1 MRYPVLASIFFHAVI
16 VAVGFAGL
24 PALRNPPPAPEIPIV
39 VELVDLGPVTNLPT
53 ARELKKEEP
62 KPAPAKVKEAPEPP
76 PPPPPIAKA
85 PPPPPPP
92 APPREEVAAVPPP
105 PKPKPAPKKEPKPDP
120 KPKPK
125 KEVKEPEPKTPE
137 RLAKAKPRRKPPPPD
152 PFAGVLKTVE
162 RLKDQPPPKKDEK
175 KKAKAPEKKP
185 GKKKDDFQ
193 TRIAKALSRRPTA
206 HDPNRRISISER
218 DALISAIRDQ
228 VTKCWSLPAGA
239 KGAEDMI
246 IEIKVA
252 VNPDGRVKT
261 ASITN
266 SGRMFTD
273 PFFRAMAE
281 SALRAVKNPR
291 CSPFKVPVERY
302 DVWKDL
308 TLVFN
313 PKEMFG
319 G

>member
-1 MRYPVLASIFFHAVI
+1 
-16 VAVGFAGL
+16 
-24 PALRNPPPAPEIPIV
+24 
-39 VELVDLGPVTNLPT
+39 
-53 ARELKKEEP
+53 
-62 KPAPAKVKEAPEPP
+62 
-76 PPPPPIAKA
+76 
-85 PPPPPPP
+85 
-92 APPREEVAAVPPP
+92 
-105 PKPKPAPKKEPKPDP
+105 
-120 KPKPK
+120 
-125 KEVKEPEPKTPE
+125 
-137 RLAKAKPRRKPPPPD
+137 
-152 PFAGVLKTVE
+152 
-162 RLKDQPPPKKDEK
+162 
-175 KKAKAPEKKP
+175 
-185 GKKKDDFQ
+185 
-193 TRIAKALSRRPTA
+193 
-206 HDPNRRISISER
+206 
-218 DALISAIRDQ
+218 
-228 VTKCWSLPAGA
+228 
-239 KGAEDMI
+239 MI

>member
-1 MRYPVLASIFFHAVI
+1 MRYPVLASIFFHAAI
-16 VAVGFAGL
+16 MAVGFAGL
-24 PALRNPPPAPEIPIV
+24 PALRNPPPTPEIPIV
-39 VELVDLGPVTNLPT
+39 VELVDLGPITNLPT

-62 KPAPAKVKEAPEPP
+62 KQEPPKVVETPKPP
-76 PPPPPIAKA
+76 PPPPPKVKA

-92 APPREEVAAVPPP
+92 APPREEVAAAPPP
-105 PKPKPAPKKEPKPDP
+105 PKPKPAPKKEPKPEP
-120 KPKPK
+120 KPEPK
-125 KEVKEPEPKTPE
+125 KEVKKAEPKTPV

-162 RLKDQPPPKKDEK
+162 RLKKQPPPDKKEEN
-175 KKAKAPEKKP
+175 KKAKTPE
-185 GKKKDDFQ
+185 KKKDDFQ
-193 TRIAKALSRRPTA
+193 QQIAKALSRRPTA

-239 KGAEDMI
+239 MGAENMI
-246 IEIKVA
+246 IEINVA
-252 VNPDGRVKT
+252 VNPDGRVRE
-261 ASITN
+261 ASIAN
-266 SGRMFTD
+266 SGRMFSD

-291 CSPFKVPVERY
+291 CNPFKLPGDRY
-302 DVWKDL
+302 EVWKDL

>member
-1 MRYPVLASIFFHAVI
+1 MRYPVLASIFFHVVI

-24 PALRNPPPAPEIPIV
+24 PALRNPPPTPEIPIV
-39 VELVDLGPVTNLPT
+39 VELVDLGPITNLPT

-62 KPAPAKVKEAPEPP
+62 KPEPPKVEESPKPP
-76 PPPPPIAKA
+76 PPPPPKAKA

-92 APPREEVAAVPPP
+92 PVRPQEEVAAVPPP
-105 PKPKPAPKKEPKPDP
+105 PKPKPAPKKEPKPEP
-120 KPKPK
+120 KAKPKPK
-125 KEVKEPEPKTPE
+125 KEVKKPEPKTPV
-137 RLAKAKPRRKPPPPD
+137 RLGKAKPQRKPPPPD
-152 PFAGVLKTVE
+152 PLAGVLKTLE
-162 RLKDQPPPKKDEK
+162 RLKDQPPPEKDEK
-175 KKAKAPEKKP
+175 KKAKAPEKK
-185 GKKKDDFQ
+185 KDDFQ
-193 TRIAKALSRRPTA
+193 TQIAKALSRRPTA
-206 HDPNRRISISER
+206 HDPNRRISITER

-266 SGRMFTD
+266 SGRMSTD

>member
-1 MRYPVLASIFFHAVI
+1 MRYPVLASILFHAAI
-16 VAVGFAGL
+16 VAVGFVGL
-24 PALRNPPPAPEIPIV
+24 PALRSPPPTPEIPIV
-39 VELVDLGPVTNLPT
+39 VELVDLGPITNLPT

-62 KPAPAKVKEAPEPP
+62 KPAPPKVAETPEPP
-76 PPPPPIAKA
+76 PPPPPKAKA

-92 APPREEVAAVPPP
+92 PVPAREEVAAVPPP
-105 PKPKPAPKKEPKPDP
+105 PKPKPAPKKEPKPEP
-120 KPKPK
+120 KPEPK
-125 KEVKEPEPKTPE
+125 KEVKKPEPKTPV

-162 RLKDQPPPKKDEK
+162 RLKKQPPPEKKEEK
-175 KKAKAPEKKP
+175 KKAKTPE
-185 GKKKDDFQ
+185 KKKDDFQ
-193 TRIAKALSRRPTA
+193 QQIAKALSRRPTA
-206 HDPNRRISISER
+206 HNPNRRISISER

-252 VNPDGRVKT
+252 VNQDGRVRT
-261 ASITN
+261 ANIAN
-266 SGRMFTD
+266 SGRMYSD
-273 PFFRAMAE
+273 PFYRAMAE
-281 SALRAVKNPR
+281 SALRAVLNPR
-291 CSPFKVPVERY
+291 CSPFKVPIDRY
-302 DVWKDL
+302 EVWKDL

>member
-1 MRYPVLASIFFHAVI
+1 MRYPVLASVLFHAAI
-16 VAVGFAGL
+16 VAVGFVGL

-62 KPAPAKVKEAPEPP
+62 KPEPPKAVETPKPP
-76 PPPPPIAKA
+76 PPPPPKAKA

-92 APPREEVAAVPPP
+92 VPPREEVAAVPPP
-105 PKPKPAPKKEPKPDP
+105 PKPKPAPKKEPKPEP
-120 KPKPK
+120 KPEPK
-125 KEVKEPEPKTPE
+125 KEVKKPEPKTPV

-162 RLKDQPPPKKDEK
+162 RLKKQPPPEKQEEK
-175 KKAKAPEKKP
+175 KKAKTPE
-185 GKKKDDFQ
+185 KKKDDFQ
-193 TRIAKALSRRPTA
+193 QQIAKALSRRPTA
-206 HDPNRRISISER
+206 HNPNRRMSISER

-252 VNPDGRVKT
+252 VNQDGRVRT
-261 ASITN
+261 ANIEN
-266 SGRMFTD
+266 SGRMYSD
-273 PFFRAMAE
+273 PFYRAMAE
-281 SALRAVKNPR
+281 SALRAVLNPR
-291 CSPFKVPVERY
+291 CSPFKVPIDRY
-302 DVWKDL
+302 EVWKDL

>member
-1 MRYPVLASIFFHAVI
+1 MRYPVLASILFHAVI

-24 PALRNPPPAPEIPIV
+24 PALRNPPPTPEIPIV

-62 KPAPAKVKEAPEPP
+62 KPEPPKVEEAPKPP
-76 PPPPPIAKA
+76 PPPPPKAKA

-92 APPREEVAAVPPP
+92 VPAQEEVAAVPPP
-105 PKPKPAPKKEPKPDP
+105 PKPKPAPKKEPKPKP
-120 KPKPK
+120 KPEPK
-125 KEVKEPEPKTPE
+125 KEVKKPKPKTPVP
-137 RLAKAKPRRKPPPPD
+137 LAKAKPRRKPPPPD
-152 PFAGVLKTVE
+152 PLAGVLKTLE
-162 RLKDQPPPKKDEK
+162 QLKDQPPPRKDEK
-175 KKAKAPEKKP
+175 KKAKAPEKK
-185 GKKKDDFQ
+185 KDDFQ
-193 TRIAKALSRRPTA
+193 TQIAKALSRRPTA
-206 HDPNRRISISER
+206 HDPNRRISITER

>member
-1 MRYPVLASIFFHAVI
+1 MRYPVLASLFIHAVI

-24 PALRNPPPAPEIPIV
+24 PALRNPPPTPEIPIV
-39 VELVDLGPVTNLPT
+39 VELVDLGPITNLPT
-53 ARELKKEEP
+53 ARELKKKEP
-62 KPAPAKVKEAPEPP
+62 PPEPPKVEEAPKPP

-92 APPREEVAAVPPP
+92 APAQEEVAAVPPP
-105 PKPKPAPKKEPKPDP
+105 PKPKPAPKKEPKPEP
-120 KPKPK
+120 KPKPR
-125 KEVKEPEPKTPE
+125 KEVKKPEPKTPVS
-137 RLAKAKPRRKPPPPD
+137 LAKAKPRRKPPPPD
-152 PFAGVLKTVE
+152 PLAGVLKTLE
-162 RLKDQPPPKKDEK
+162 RLKDQPPPKTDEK
-175 KKAKAPEKKP
+175 KKAKAPEKK
-185 GKKKDDFQ
+185 KDDFQ
-193 TRIAKALSRRPTA
+193 TQIAKALSRRPTA
-206 HDPNRRISISER
+206 HDPNRRISITER

-228 VTKCWSLPAGA
+228 VAKCWSLPAGA

-246 IEIKVA
+246 IEINVA
-252 VNPDGRVKT
+252 VNRDGRVRE
-261 ASITN
+261 ARIAD
-266 SGRMFTD
+266 SGRMFSD

-291 CSPFKVPVERY
+291 CSPFKLPEDRY
-302 DVWKDL
+302 EVWKDL